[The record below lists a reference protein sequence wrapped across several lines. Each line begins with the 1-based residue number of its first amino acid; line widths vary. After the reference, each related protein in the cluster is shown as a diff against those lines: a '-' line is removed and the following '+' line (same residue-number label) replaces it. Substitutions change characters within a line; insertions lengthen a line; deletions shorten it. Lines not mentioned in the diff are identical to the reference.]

1 MENITNAVN
10 HIFEN
15 YKTLAMAVIGLAIFV
30 VLLLFR
36 NKLSK
41 LVINILGK
49 IFFNKENKEQKRN
62 LLRESMQK
70 PLSAFFAVLG
80 AFLGI
85 YINFNTV
92 TVLKAFKIAT
102 ILIIC
107 WAMVNYL
114 SNNLFLLFHF
124 GEDADN
130 KMNTTAIKFISNIL
144 KILIIAFAVVM
155 VISELGYNVN
165 GLLTGLGV
173 GGLAVSL
180 AAQDAV
186 SNLISGFIIVFE
198 KPFIVG
204 EYIQTSTIQGTVE
217 EVTMRSTKIRTLED
231 SVVTVPNSKLT
242 ADAIYNIS
250 RMDKRL
256 IDLNFGILYSTPN
269 ELIKKCQEDIKQY
282 LIDDENVLPAPLR
295 VNFSKLDDSALNI
308 NVTCYTVKTNVN
320 EYLEVFNDIN
330 FKIKEIIEN
339 NNVEFA
345 FPSTSVYIEKK

>member
-1 MENITNAVN
+1 MEKITKFVADTFESYENIA
-10 HIFEN
+10 
-15 YKTLAMAVIGLAIFV
+15 LAVIGLVIFALF
-30 VLLLFR
+30 LLIR

-41 LVINILGK
+41 LIITITGK
-49 IFFNKENKEQKRN
+49 ILFSKSGREHKRES
-62 LLRESMQK
+62 LKESMQK
-70 PLSAFFAVLG
+70 PLSAFFALLG
-80 AFLGI
+80 AFLGL
-85 YINFNTV
+85 YLNFT
-92 TVLKAFKIAT
+92 TTAVLKGFKIAT

-107 WAMVNYL
+107 WAVVNYL

-144 KILIIAFAVVM
+144 KIVIISFAVVM
-155 VISELGYNVN
+155 VVSELGYNVN

-204 EYIQTSTIQGTVE
+204 ELIHTSTIQGFVE

-242 ADAIYNIS
+242 DDAIYNIS

-256 IDLNFGILYSTPN
+256 ITFDFGILYSTPN
-269 ELIKKCQEDIKQY
+269 NLIKKCQDDIKQY
-282 LIDDENVLPAPLR
+282 LIDDENILPAPVR

-308 NVTCYTVKTNVN
+308 NVTCYTIKTDTN
-320 EYLEVFNDIN
+320 EYLSVFNDVN

-339 NNVEFA
+339 NGAEFA
-345 FPSTSVYIEKK
+345 FPSRSVYIEKQ